1 MLLLKYAEVANL
13 LTPLEVIQA
22 ARAGLLE
29 QSAGLVQ
36 VPPRTTVDSS
46 SGQGWLRLMP
56 AILNGSNIMGFKAM
70 HSTPGVGVGYIIA
83 LYDLPTGTLL
93 AQLDADRITTQRT
106 AATAAVAVDELASPE
121 IHQVGI
127 IGSSEQARA
136 MLTAVAQVRKL
147 PKVNVY
153 SPTPENRKRFADHM
167 GEKLNITVKPVD
179 SPERA
184 VKGCDLV
191 LSVFRAGAK
200 PVLCGSWL
208 EPGTHI
214 CSVSA
219 VRPVAREIEDNVWSR
234 STTIVLDDK
243 QHVFESG
250 DGISALK
257 SKAIA
262 KDQAAELWEIVGK
275 HRAGRKNGS
284 DITLYK
290 GVGYA
295 LQDLVVAKAVYE
307 RAKSLGMGKD
317 VGEFPRLR
325 K

>member
-1 MLLLKYAEVANL
+1 MLLLKHAEIADL
-13 LTPLEVIQA
+13 LTPLEVIHA
-22 ARAGLLE
+22 ARAGLME

-36 VPPRTTVDSS
+36 VPPRTTVDST
-46 SGQGWLRLMP
+46 SGHGWLRLMP
-56 AILNGSNIMGFKAM
+56 AILNGSKVMGFKAM
-70 HSTPGVGVGYIIA
+70 HSTTGVGVGYYIA
-83 LYDLPTGTLL
+83 LYDLPTGILL
-93 AQLDADRITTQRT
+93 AQLDADWVTSQRT
-106 AATAAVAVDELASPE
+106 AATAAVAVDELASQD
-121 IHQVGI
+121 ITQVGI

-147 PKVNVY
+147 PKVNVF
-153 SPTPENRKRFADHM
+153 SPTPENRKRFADQM
-167 GEKLNITVKPVD
+167 GEKLNINAQPVD

-200 PVLCGSWL
+200 PVICGSWL
-208 EPGTHI
+208 EAGAHM

-234 STTIVLDDK
+234 STTVVLDDRE
-243 QHVFESG
+243 HVFESG

-262 KDQAAELWEIVGK
+262 KDQTSELWEIVGK
-275 HRAGRKNGS
+275 RRAGRKNTN

-295 LQDLVVAKAVYE
+295 LQDLVVAKAVYD
-307 RAKSLGMGKD
+307 RAKQLGLGTD
-317 VGEFPRLR
+317 TGEFPRLR